1 MEMEELRQQL
11 ESDVKST
18 RRAAL
23 VDLKKKTEIAND
35 ESLSDLFDPLVKIV
49 TSDSVDS
56 FRETASSI
64 LLSLTSKSK
73 ITCQQFQSIVKL
85 TLDHFEAEQSEEVRL
100 TLAKV
105 IHSAVENESSQQVYL
120 ENLDNITQLVKL
132 LIRDRYGEVV
142 REACNIIMS
151 LAETNHHFRL
161 QADFFVEPLMQNLKT
176 QSMKVRVMCVRAL
189 EPVMIHSPLTIL
201 NIAPQLEKVW
211 SESSPSLKLA
221 MVQTVGKV
229 LQEVEADDQ
238 NFHLLL
244 PVILLG
250 MCNDFSEVS
259 GEADDVWQV
268 LTNQSG

>member
-1 MEMEELRQQL
+1 MEELRQQL

-120 ENLDNITQLVKL
+120 ENLDNLTQLVKL
-132 LIRDRYGEVV
+132 LVRDRYGEVV

-151 LAETNHHFRL
+151 LAEINQHFRL

-201 NIAPQLEKVW
+201 NISPQLEKAW

-221 MVQTVGKV
+221 MIQTVGKV
-229 LQEVEADDQ
+229 SQEVETDDQ
-238 NFHLLL
+238 NFHFLL

-250 MCNDFSEVS
+250 MCNDFSEAS
-259 GEADDVWQV
+259 GEAEDVWQV